1 MINEFILG
9 NGTVYIGGLFDHKTK
24 QVGILIRETGEKR
37 KINTFDPRFK
47 EGEEFIPEKNDT
59 IIWFNN
65 IEGARVLQD
74 RVNIACLQL
83 QEFKVIDLME
93 IENE

>member
-9 NGTVYIGGLFDHKTK
+9 NGTVFIGSLFNKETN
-24 QVGILIRETGEKR
+24 QFGILIRETGEKR
-37 KINTFDPRFK
+37 EINTFDPRFK
-47 EGEEFIPEKNDT
+47 EGEAFIAEENDT

-83 QEFKVIDLME
+83 QNYKVIDLLE
-93 IENE
+93 VKE